1 MKNCRNIPEEAIKVS
16 EFRHENLHVVLL
28 HCRHSTVGV
37 LRVPTHHLGPR
48 EAKPVR
54 RRLCL
59 YRNRTLAGLLQSD
72 WMEDSVME
80 PIASCGGGILT
91 RKLAKAT
98 ASRLKVN
105 RVRQQS
111 CPTPTLHR
119 ELLFPATTA
128 HPPTWSN
135 ILVPVDLTEFSR
147 RTLKWAADLAERLRA
162 KITLLY
168 APGFI
173 AEAPIPKTAQQSLF
187 HAKVSK
193 AIELQLAEWTN
204 LGAREASENVRNHHG
219 SLNSVVEVR
228 E

>member
-1 MKNCRNIPEEAIKVS
+1 MRCLTGLRPS
-16 EFRHENLHVVLL
+16 ELSR
-28 HCRHSTVGV
+28 
-37 LRVPTHHLGPR
+37 
-48 EAKPVR
+48 A
-54 RRLCL
+54 
-59 YRNRTLAGLLQSD
+59 
-72 WMEDSVME
+72 MEDSVME

-204 LGAREASENVRNHHG
+204 LGARGASENVRNHHG

>member
-1 MKNCRNIPEEAIKVS
+1 
-16 EFRHENLHVVLL
+16 
-28 HCRHSTVGV
+28 
-37 LRVPTHHLGPR
+37 
-48 EAKPVR
+48 
-54 RRLCL
+54 
-59 YRNRTLAGLLQSD
+59 
-72 WMEDSVME
+72 
-80 PIASCGGGILT
+80 
-91 RKLAKAT
+91 
-98 ASRLKVN
+98 
-105 RVRQQS
+105 
-111 CPTPTLHR
+111 
-119 ELLFPATTA
+119 
-128 HPPTWSN
+128 
-135 ILVPVDLTEFSR
+135 LVPVDLTEFSR